1 MNFLPELRVQSAFS
15 FLEGASLPEALMA
28 RAAELEI
35 PAVTLCSFL
44 TLGTVSMPATSSIGF
59 SWLIVGWT
67 CEFFFQKRES
77 KGGK

>member
-1 MNFLPELRVQSAFS
+1 
-15 FLEGASLPEALMA
+15 
-28 RAAELEI
+28 
-35 PAVTLCSFL
+35 VTLCSFL

-77 KGGK
+77 KGGKKKEEMKEEKKKG